1 MVDDINEEIG
11 ITNPIVLTPMI
22 FVTITRAEKI
32 VIFSVAMLKQY
43 FTILRFFFEQKI
55 EMRT

>member
-11 ITNPIVLTPMI
+11 LTNPIVLTPMI
-22 FVTITRAEKI
+22 FVTIIRTEKI
-32 VIFSVAMLKQY
+32 GIFSVAMLKMQY
-43 FTILRFFFEQKI
+43 ILRFLFEQKI